1 MQIVKNE
8 LNKDTAIVKPVGR
21 LDISSAADFKKEV
34 IEFVENYQNLI
45 LNFSEVSFISSIGL
59 SSLLEL
65 SRIMNDKKGSMK
77 LINVTFD
84 VMYIFNMTGFDKI
97 LNIE

>member
-8 LNKDTAIVKPVGR
+8 VDEETINIKPVGR

-34 IEFVENYQNLI
+34 TETVEKYKNLI
-45 LNFSEVSFISSIGL
+45 LDFSEITFISSIGL
-59 SSLLEL
+59 SGLLEL
-65 SRIMNDKKGSMK
+65 SRLMNDKHGSMK
-77 LINVTFD
+77 LINVSFD
-84 VMYIFNMTGFDKI
+84 VMYIFNITGFDKI